1 MSTKE
6 WFIERFPIDYKKFIE
21 INEHIFLKE
30 PIPMHMKKWWYC
42 SGAMPLILFMLQV
55 GTGILLSFYFVPSP
69 EMAYE
74 SVRHITEEV
83 RLGFWVRGIHRW
95 GSNLMV
101 ISLLLHITRV
111 FFTSSYRKPREFNW
125 IVGVLLFLLTLAFSF
140 TGYSLINNQ
149 LAYWAT
155 TVGTN
160 MFKEVPLIGTLLL
173 DFLRGGDDV
182 TANTLTRFFM
192 IHVMFLP
199 LAMFIIIA
207 VHIIIL
213 RIHGVSEPEGFE
225 KGHYAFYPH
234 HFYKVILLTLF
245 VISIISSLTIIYPPG
260 LGVPADPL
268 VTPLHIKPEWYFFPS
283 YRFLKLVPLL
293 TGIVLTTA
301 FVLAMIF
308 WPFIEPVFSK
318 NLKARTRF
326 SYLVGSLTIVFTVIL
341 TVWEMFFA

>member
-1 MSTKE
+1 MSTIE
-6 WFIERFPIDYKKFIE
+6 WLKERFPIDYQKFIE

-42 SGAMPLILFMLQV
+42 SGAMPLIFFMFQV
-55 GTGILLSFYFVPSP
+55 LTGILLSFYFVPSP

-74 SVRHITEEV
+74 SVRHITEDV
-83 RLGFWVRGIHRW
+83 RMGFWIRGIHRW

-111 FFTSSYRKPREFNW
+111 YFTNAYRRPRELNW
-125 IVGVLLFLLTLAFSF
+125 IVGVALFLLTLGFSF

-160 MFKEVPLIGTLLL
+160 MFKEVPLFGGLLL
-173 DFLRGGDDV
+173 DFLRGGEEV

-199 LAMFIIIA
+199 LLTVLVVA

-213 RIHGVSEPEGFE
+213 RVHGVSEPDGFE

-245 VISIISSLTIIYPPG
+245 ALSVMSTLTIIYPPG
-260 LGVPADPL
+260 LGVPADPA

-283 YRFLKLVPLL
+283 YRFLKLVPLV
-293 TGIVLTTA
+293 TGIILTTA
-301 FVLAMIF
+301 FLLAMTF
-308 WPFIEPVFSK
+308 WPFIEPLLSK
-318 NLKARTRF
+318 KIKVRSQIA
-326 SYLVGSLTIVFTVIL
+326 YLVGAITIIFTVSL

>member
-1 MSTKE
+1 
-6 WFIERFPIDYKKFIE
+6 
-21 INEHIFLKE
+21 
-30 PIPMHMKKWWYC
+30 
-42 SGAMPLILFMLQV
+42 MLQV
-55 GTGILLSFYFVPSP
+55 VTGILLSFYFVPSP

-74 SVRHITEEV
+74 SVRHITEDV
-83 RLGFWVRGIHRW
+83 SMGFWIRGIHRW

-111 FFTSSYRKPREFNW
+111 FFTNAYRKPRELNW
-125 IVGVLLFLLTLAFSF
+125 IVGVLLFLLTLGFSF
-140 TGYSLINNQ
+140 TGYSLLNNQ

-160 MFKEVPLIGTLLL
+160 MFKEVPLVGGLLL
-173 DFLRGGDDV
+173 DFLRGGEDV

-199 LAMFIIIA
+199 LIMVTIIG

-213 RIHGVSEPEGFE
+213 RVHGVSEPEGYE
-225 KGHYAFYPH
+225 KGQYAFYPH

-245 VISIISSLTIIYPPG
+245 AISVMSTLTIIYPPG
-260 LGVPADPL
+260 LGVPADPA

-283 YRFLKLVPLL
+283 YRFLKLVPLI
-293 TGIVLTTA
+293 TGIMLTTA
-301 FVLAMIF
+301 FLLAMTF
-308 WPFIEPVFSK
+308 WPFIEPLVSK
-318 NLKARTRF
+318 KMKIRTQF
-326 SYLVGSLTIVFTVIL
+326 SYLVGSLTIIFTVTL